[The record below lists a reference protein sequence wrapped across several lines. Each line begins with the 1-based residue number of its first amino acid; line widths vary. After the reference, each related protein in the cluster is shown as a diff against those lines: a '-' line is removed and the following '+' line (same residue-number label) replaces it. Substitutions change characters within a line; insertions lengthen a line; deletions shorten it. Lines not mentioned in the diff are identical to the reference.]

1 MKDNEKKGLLEL
13 HIKLGSA
20 EFSASGKEETV
31 QKERNIFFSELEK
44 YSIQLSHPQTIS
56 DQPEESHTNHPPL
69 ISGTTISL
77 PAEDFSSF
85 AELEKWANPSK
96 DTHIV
101 RCAAY
106 YLRYYENKDLF
117 TANDIKTLL
126 QRNRIN
132 TPKNIP
138 RAISLNIK
146 QGFIVEPEQEKQRK
160 KVYRCINE
168 ATEKWLEKRLSSSE
182 ESAR

>member
-1 MKDNEKKGLLEL
+1 MNDSEKTGNLEL
-13 HIKLGSA
+13 HIRLGSA
-20 EFSASGKEETV
+20 EFSASGSKEVV
-31 QKERNIFFSELEK
+31 QKERELFFSKLEK
-44 YSIQLSHPQTIS
+44 YSLQL
-56 DQPEESHTNHPPL
+56 DHPPAINYDEKGGINTPL
-69 ISGTTISL
+69 PLNASIIS
-77 PAEDFSSF
+77 ANEAFSSF
-85 AELEKWANPSK
+85 TKLAKKANLSK
-96 DTHIV
+96 DTYII
-101 RCAAY
+101 RGAAY
-106 YLRYYENKDLF
+106 YLRNYGNKDLF